1 MRRAMRALATVVAV
15 VALLATAGVA
25 MVHLSPT
32 PGGGT
37 EADAAARA
45 PRRRHHVESTVG
57 PWGQPTPSRPAA
69 RRSSSRPR
77 PRRTTARPTS
87 ASPRGPH
94 RDVAVI
100 PSTAAVASAAPA
112 ATWAD
117 GRRSTTTT
125 GYVTLSVDYL
135 VFGQTTRS
143 PVYPGREQDVEGLSV
158 QWVRDHADEL
168 GVELDRIVVHGSSA
182 GSRLGGQVYV
192 SGTTLL
198 LQGPRCG
205 PPHPTTST
213 VHRATHGYCHPA
225 CRRTRSG
232 TTAGGVQPR
241 PDVRERWKKANS
253 VINAEGAHGP
263 ALLVHGE
270 GGRGDPGGPDRA
282 LRRRARAGGPGRVH
296 QDPARAGP
304 RVRRGRRGARSPT
317 TGGLPSPGPSRLARL
332 PLPPGAPSR

>member
-25 MVHLSPT
+25 MAHLSPT

-37 EADAAARA
+37 EADAAALEA
-45 PRRRHHVESTVG
+45 LDGDTTSSTVG
-57 PWGQPTPSRPAA
+57 PVAADAIPPGCTTVIVTP
-69 RRSSSRPR
+69 
-77 PRRTTARPTS
+77 PTS
-87 ASPRGPH
+87 PDHREADLCVPEGPH

-100 PSTAAVASAAPA
+100 LVHGGGGFGGSRSDMGG
-112 ATWAD
+112 WAQVYNYN
-117 GRRSTTTT
+117 

-143 PVYPGREQDVEGLSV
+143 PVYPEPEQDVKASV

-192 SGTTLL
+192 SGDDPYYY
-198 LQGPRCG
+198 GAEMW
-205 PPHPTTST
+205 PTTPD
-213 VHRATHGYCHPA
+213 HINGFIGFYGYYTGLSA
-225 CRRTRSG
+225 DEERYY
-232 TTAGGVQPR
+232 GGVEPSPA

-270 GGRGDPGGPDRA
+270 EDGVIPVGQTERFAAA
-282 LRRRARAGGPGRVH
+282 LEQAGQDVSTKILPGRDHGFDVV
-296 QDPARAGP
+296 DGGALTDDGRAVARTVLDWLDYHFP
-304 RVRRGRRGARSPT
+304 Q
-317 TGGLPSPGPSRLARL
+317 
-332 PLPPGAPSR
+332 GAPSR